1 MWLFWAIFKQCEV
14 FQTSEL
20 LLGQERLLSWTHM
33 CEGCCAP
40 TILVLTND
48 HIIINLTSFLL
59 CLRAAV
65 MQQQPLASKLLD
77 SFPRGNLLRPPRMSC
92 VALSLSLVV
101 QLWMKH
107 KPDLNHT
114 IVSLYLVGPDRQS
127 GLLRRVTSSSSSYS
141 SISWILGLERLV
153 IFRFSVRFGFTIFG
167 FSLVR
172 FWNQNETSVSDT
184 RLRISV
190 NGLHILK
197 SRWSKIQHLWN
208 MP

>member
-1 MWLFWAIFKQCEV
+1 MCYVSGPLIILDWLEGPMAKNEDLFPFISIRFNIFGGV

-20 LLGQERLLSWTHM
+20 LLGQGRLLSWTAHM

-40 TILVLTND
+40 TISVLTND

-65 MQQQPLASKLLD
+65 MQQQQPLASKLLD

-127 GLLRRVTSSSSSYS
+127 GLLRRVTSSSSTYTYFHQLKIWGATPSK
-141 SISWILGLERLV
+141 LKV
-153 IFRFSVRFGFTIFG
+153 DM
-167 FSLVR
+167 SLLMNYFPHPV
-172 FWNQNETSVSDT
+172 
-184 RLRISV
+184 
-190 NGLHILK
+190 
-197 SRWSKIQHLWN
+197 
-208 MP
+208 